1 MSPLA
6 VAFIVGF
13 VVLLGTG
20 LTCVVCLDRKSAVDA
35 GEDFVE
41 RLFTVSPYLGIT
53 GLFFLVRRVTND
65 ATVHLSEE
73 IGFRITDWI
82 YGVEGLVVE
91 QIQNLTPDALI
102 PVFSGFYM
110 FGFAYLLITPIVLYL
125 LTPALRPLKE
135 LLVAYI
141 LNYLSGAI
149 FYTLFIAYG
158 PRVYVSEHVDGLLYD
173 LFPESQELTAA
184 VSSNTDVF
192 PSLHTSLSIIVL
204 LFAWQTRDI
213 QPNWFPI
220 AALVAAGV
228 VLSTMIL
235 GIHWVVDVIAGVVLA
250 VGCVLAARYLV
261 AFVEGKPSG
270 NQQSEETSAETA

>member
-1 MSPLA
+1 MSPFA
-6 VAFIVGF
+6 VALIVGF

-20 LTCVVCLDRKSAVDA
+20 LTCVVCLDRKSAVTA

-41 RLFTVSPYLGIT
+41 RLFTVSPYLGLT

-65 ATVHLSEE
+65 ATVHLSEKV
-73 IGFRITDWI
+73 GFRITDWI

-125 LTPALRPLKE
+125 LAPALRPLKE
-135 LLVAYI
+135 LLVAYV
-141 LNYLSGAI
+141 LNYLSGAVL
-149 FYTLFIAYG
+149 YTLFIAYG

-213 QPNWFPI
+213 LPNWFPI
-220 AALVAAGV
+220 ASFVAAGV

-235 GIHWVVDVIAGVVLA
+235 GIHWVVDVVAGVVLA
-250 VGCVLAARYLV
+250 VCCVLAARYLV
-261 AFVEGKPSG
+261 GLFEGKSSG
-270 NQQSEETSAETA
+270 KPQSEETNPETA

>member
-1 MSPLA
+1 MSPLE
-6 VAFIVGF
+6 VAIIVGF
-13 VVLLGTG
+13 VVLLGTV
-20 LTCVVCLDRKSAVDA
+20 LTCVVCLDRESAATAVDTL
-35 GEDFVE
+35 GQ
-41 RLFTVSPYLGIT
+41 RLVTVSPYLGLT
-53 GLFFLVRRVTND
+53 ALFFLVRRLTND
-65 ATVHLSEE
+65 ATITISEE

-91 QIQNLTPDALI
+91 QMQNLTPDPLI

-135 LLVAYI
+135 LLVAYV
-141 LNYLSGAI
+141 LNYLSGGI
-149 FYTLFIAYG
+149 LYMIFIAYG

-192 PSLHTSLSIIVL
+192 PSLHTSLSVIVL
-204 LFAWQTRDI
+204 LFAWQTREI

-220 AALVAAGV
+220 SAFVATGV

-235 GIHWVVDVIAGVVLA
+235 GIHWVIDVVAGVILA
-250 VGCVLAARYLV
+250 VCCVLAARYLV
-261 AFVEGKPSG
+261 AVVEGDSSGKPQSG
-270 NQQSEETSAETA
+270 ERGAETA